1 MKKET
6 INIGILGL
14 GTVGQ
19 GVLKILQENKEFIGQ
34 GIYPY
39 KISLK
44 KIADKN
50 KEIILEDK
58 SYYEILTDSAEE
70 VVTDPEIDIVVETI
84 GGFEPAR
91 SLIVRAL
98 GKGKHVVTANKEVV
112 AKAGYEILNLA
123 QKNKVHFLFEASV
136 ASAIPI
142 IGVLSRSLTSYPIKE
157 IVGILNG
164 TTNYILT
171 KMSEEN
177 RNYED
182 ALKEAQEKGF
192 AEVDPGKD
200 VDGFDS
206 LNKTFILSAVAFKAK
221 INPDHIYYEGIKNIS
236 KTDIEYARELGYK
249 IKLLALATNGGKE
262 LDIRVHPALIREGHD
277 LASIGGAYNA
287 ILVHGEGFGDLIFSG
302 LGAGALPAGS
312 MIVSDIVE
320 IVKDYDNYNS
330 KFKNFTEKK
339 VKDFKQ
345 THSSYYLR
353 IRVKDRPGVL
363 AEIAG
368 SFAKNKVSFAS
379 VIQKGEPG
387 EIVDIVFLT
396 HKAKEGNAQEALKE
410 VARLDCVEK
419 ICNVI
424 RVVEI

>member
-1 MKKET
+1 MKKNT

-19 GVLKILQENKEFIGQ
+19 GTIKILQENKEFIEQ

-98 GKGKHVVTANKEVV
+98 KKGKHVVTANKEVV

-142 IGVLSRSLTSYPIKE
+142 IGVLSRSLTSYPLKE
-157 IVGILNG
+157 MVGILNG

-177 RNYED
+177 KDYED
-182 ALKEAQEKGF
+182 ALKEAQEKGL
-192 AEVDPGKD
+192 AEVDPDKD
-200 VDGFDS
+200 INGFDS
-206 LNKTFILSAVAFKAK
+206 LNKIFILSAVAFKAK
-221 INPDHIYYEGIKNIS
+221 INPNNIYYEGIKNIS

-249 IKLLALATNGGKE
+249 IKLLALAKNGGKE

-320 IVKDYDNYNS
+320 IVRDYDNYNS
-330 KFKNFTEKK
+330 KFKYFEEKK

-363 AEIAG
+363 AEIA
-368 SFAKNKVSFAS
+368 SAFAKNKVSFAS

-396 HKAKEGNAQEALKE
+396 HKAKEGDTQEALKE
-410 VARLDCVEK
+410 VACLDCVEK

>member
-1 MKKET
+1 MKKE
-6 INIGILGL
+6 IISIGILGL

-19 GVLKILQENKEFIGQ
+19 GVLKILQENKEFIEQ

-98 GKGKHVVTANKEVV
+98 EKGKHVVTANKEVV

-123 QKNKVHFLFEASV
+123 RKNKVHFLFEASV

-142 IGVLSRSLTSYPIKE
+142 IGVLSRSLTSYPLKE
-157 IVGILNG
+157 MAGILNG

-177 RNYED
+177 RDYED

-192 AEVDPGKD
+192 AEVDPDKD
-200 VDGFDS
+200 INGFDS
-206 LNKTFILSAVAFKAK
+206 LNKIFILSAVAFKAK
-221 INPDHIYYEGIKNIS
+221 INPNNIYYEGIKNIS

-249 IKLLALATNGGKE
+249 IKLLALAKNGGKE

-330 KFKNFTEKK
+330 KFKDFEEKK

-410 VARLDCVEK
+410 VARLECVEK